1 MNFSEKQ
8 IKLTLFAALMLVVF
22 MLPLVIKNQSYIQ
35 SCIVILFFM
44 YITTAW
50 NFVGGFAG
58 VLPLGH
64 AAFITI
70 GAYTSTILFMQFGVS
85 PWIGMLAGGIIS
97 AIVGVMIGI
106 PTFKMRGAYFALA
119 TIAFGEG
126 VRILFQNIDKIGSIN
141 VGGARGILIN
151 YTGNSFINFQWA
163 NKTPYYY
170 IILIMLILLLI
181 LTFVLMN
188 SKMGYYL
195 TAGGEDPEAAASLG
209 INVAKYKLIAMAL
222 SAFFTGIA
230 GTFYAQWIL
239 YIFPK
244 SVGSIDLS
252 FEIAF
257 IAIIGGRGTIIGP
270 ILGALLLKPIG
281 ELTRTYLGG
290 ALPGLHLFILG
301 LILVL
306 VMIYQP
312 RGIQEFVLKMFNN
325 FVKKIANSGRT

>member
-1 MNFSEKQ
+1 MNFTEKQ
-8 IKLTLFAALMLVVF
+8 IKSILLIFLIVF
-22 MLPLVIKNQSYIQ
+22 SFLIPVFVKNQSYIQ
-35 SCIVILFFM
+35 IFIVVMFFM

-58 VLPLGH
+58 VLPLGN
-64 AAFITI
+64 AAFIAI
-70 GAYTSTILFMQFGVS
+70 GAYTSTILFTQYGIS
-85 PWIGMLAGGIIS
+85 PWIGMFVGGIIS
-97 AIVGVMIGI
+97 AIVGVIIGL
-106 PTFKMRGAYFALA
+106 PTFKLRGAYFALA

-151 YTGNSFINFQWA
+151 YTGDSFVNFQWVSRV
-163 NKTPYYY
+163 PYYY
-170 IILIMLILLLI
+170 IILVMLIILLI
-181 LTFVLMN
+181 ITVFLMN

-209 INVAKYKLIAMAL
+209 VNVAKYKLIAMAL
-222 SAFFTGIA
+222 SSFFTAIA

-244 SVGSIDLS
+244 SVGSLDLS

-257 IAIIGGRGTIIGP
+257 VAIIGGRGTIVGP
-270 ILGALLLKPIG
+270 LLGALLLKPLG
-281 ELTRTYLGG
+281 EITRTYLGG
-290 ALPGLHLFILG
+290 TLPGLHLFILG

-312 RGIQEFVLKMFNN
+312 RGIQESLSKMFNN
-325 FVKKIANSGRT
+325 LVKKMVKVNRS

>member
-1 MNFSEKQ
+1 MKFSEKQ
-8 IKLTLFAALMLVVF
+8 IKSILLLLTIALAFIAPVF
-22 MLPLVIKNQSYIQ
+22 VKNESYIQ
-35 SCIVILFFM
+35 ILIVVMFFM

-64 AAFITI
+64 AAFIAI
-70 GAYTSTILFMQFGVS
+70 GAYTSTILFTQYGIS
-85 PWIGMLAGGIIS
+85 PWIGMFVGGLIS
-97 AIVGVMIGI
+97 AVVGILIGL
-106 PTFKMRGAYFALA
+106 PTFKLRGAYFALA

-126 VRILFQNIDKIGSIN
+126 IRILFQNIDKIGSVNI
-141 VGGARGILIN
+141 GGARGILIS
-151 YTGNSFINFQWA
+151 YAGNSFLNFQWVSRV
-163 NKTPYYY
+163 PYYY
-170 IILIMLILLLI
+170 IILIMLIILLMI
-181 LTFVLMN
+181 TVYLMN

-209 INVAKYKLIAMAL
+209 INVAKYKLTAMAL
-222 SAFFTGIA
+222 SAFFTAIA

-239 YIFPK
+239 YIYPN
-244 SVGSIDLS
+244 SVGSLDLS

-270 ILGALLLKPIG
+270 ILGALLLKPLG
-281 ELTRTYLGG
+281 ELTRTYFGG
-290 ALPGLHLFILG
+290 SLPGLHLFILG

-312 RGIQEFVLKMFNN
+312 RGIQEILTKLFNRFLKKFAKENQ
-325 FVKKIANSGRT
+325 S

>member
-1 MNFSEKQ
+1 MKFSEKQ
-8 IKLTLFAALMLVVF
+8 IKLILLMLSAIVVF
-22 MLPLVIKNQSYIQ
+22 LIPVFVKNQGYIQ
-35 SCIVILFFM
+35 IFIVVMFFM
-44 YITTAW
+44 YIATAW

-58 VLPLGH
+58 VLPLGN
-64 AAFITI
+64 AAFIAI
-70 GAYTSTILFMQFGVS
+70 GAYTSTILFVQYGIS
-85 PWIGMLAGGIIS
+85 PWVGMLAGGIIS
-97 AIVGVMIGI
+97 AVIGI
-106 PTFKMRGAYFALA
+106 IIGLPTFKLRGAYFALA

-126 VRILFQNIDKIGSIN
+126 IKVLFQNIDKIGSIN
-141 VGGARGILIN
+141 VGGARGILIS
-151 YTGNSFINFQWA
+151 YSGDSFANFQWVSRV
-163 NKTPYYY
+163 PYYY
-170 IILIMLILLLI
+170 IILVMLIILLVI
-181 LTFVLMN
+181 TVFLMN

-195 TAGGEDPEAAASLG
+195 IAGGEDPEAAASLG
-209 INVAKYKLIAMAL
+209 VNVAKYKLIAMAL
-222 SAFFTGIA
+222 SAFFTAMA

-239 YIFPK
+239 YILPK

-270 ILGALLLKPIG
+270 ILGALLLKPLG

-312 RGIQEFVLKMFNN
+312 RGIQEVLTKIFNR
-325 FVKKIANSGRT
+325 FVKKMVTIKRS

>member
-1 MNFSEKQ
+1 MKFSEKQ
-8 IKLTLFAALMLVVF
+8 IKSMLLALLMATVF
-22 MLPLVIKNQSYIQ
+22 LIPMFIKNQSYIQ
-35 SCIVILFFM
+35 ILIVVMFFM

-64 AAFITI
+64 AAFIAI
-70 GAYTSTILFMQFGVS
+70 GAYTSTILYMQYGIT
-85 PWIGMLAGGIIS
+85 PWVGMFAGGIIS
-97 AIVGVMIGI
+97 AVVGIIIGI

-126 VRILFQNIDKIGSIN
+126 VRILFQNIDKIGSIS

-151 YTGNSFINFQWA
+151 YTGSSFMNFQWS
-163 NKTPYYY
+163 NKVPYYY
-170 IILIMLILLLI
+170 IILIMLIILLTI
-181 LTFVLMN
+181 TVFLMD

-209 INVAKYKLIAMAL
+209 VNVAKYKLIAMAL
-222 SAFFTGIA
+222 SAFFAGIA

-244 SVGSIDLS
+244 SVGSINLS

-270 ILGALLLKPIG
+270 ILGALLLKPLG

-290 ALPGLHLFILG
+290 TLPGLHLFILG

-312 RGIQEFVLKMFNN
+312 RGIQEFVLKMFNR
-325 FVKKIANSGRT
+325 FVKKIAN